1 MKNWIF
7 NILLIF
13 IFSYNNAQ
21 NFIFKAYVD
30 QNNISTDDYIR
41 FTIESSERVQLNNLQ
56 FNDFII
62 KQGPYTSSSSQTTII
77 NGKFESKNE
86 FKSTFIIAPKKS
98 GRLVIES
105 IKVNFEGKDYQTNRI
120 NINVSKGQ
128 IKNSTSRQKNSS
140 NNSKLFAKI
149 TCSNFN
155 PFIGESLIIKY
166 KIYQSSY
173 HIRNLE
179 ITDYDLPMI
188 NDFWTELIE
197 PKNKQ
202 WKEEQEIINGISYR
216 VYTLKKDNPSFF

>member
-1 MKNWIF
+1 MRNWIF

-86 FKSTFIIAPKKS
+86 FKSTFI
-98 GRLVIES
+98 L
-105 IKVNFEGKDYQTNRI
+105 
-120 NINVSKGQ
+120 
-128 IKNSTSRQKNSS
+128 
-140 NNSKLFAKI
+140 
-149 TCSNFN
+149 
-155 PFIGESLIIKY
+155 SLI
-166 KIYQSSY
+166 
-173 HIRNLE
+173 HI
-179 ITDYDLPMI
+179 
-188 NDFWTELIE
+188 
-197 PKNKQ
+197 
-202 WKEEQEIINGISYR
+202 
-216 VYTLKKDNPSFF
+216 

>member
-1 MKNWIF
+1 MDLF

-56 FNDFII
+56 FSDFII

-128 IKNSTSRQKNSS
+128 IKNSTSQPKNSS

-155 PFIGESLIIKY
+155 PFIGESLILKYIKY
-166 KIYQSSY
+166 T
-173 HIRNLE
+173 NL
-179 ITDYDLPMI
+179 
-188 NDFWTELIE
+188 LI
-197 PKNKQ
+197 
-202 WKEEQEIINGISYR
+202 I
-216 VYTLKKDNPSFF
+216 